1 MISPGLRFFSSV
13 VLAAVFALALGDAFA
28 QPLAGNSND
37 GSSLR
42 KNASLTASTTQS
54 SDVKPVDFDFV
65 DFAGKPRKLSEF
77 RGKYVLIDFWATWCR
92 PCLAD
97 IPHLKELYDKYKE
110 KGFEIIGMDSET
122 LSPDEE
128 VDAEFAKETE
138 QRARDIVK
146 TRGASWTHATSATAV
161 PVAVKVFGVDKL
173 PTKILIDPEG
183 KTVARF
189 EGGKEL
195 DHLLEKLLGG
205 KQ

>member
-1 MISPGLRFFSSV
+1 MTSPGLRFFSSV

-28 QPLAGNSND
+28 QPLAGNSNR
-37 GSSLR
+37 GSSVR
-42 KNASLTASTTQS
+42 KNASQTASTTQS

-97 IPHLKELYDKYKE
+97 IPHLKELYEKYKE

-138 QRARDIVK
+138 KRARDIVK

-195 DHLLEKLLGG
+195 DQLLEKLLGG